1 MKWFRSKR
9 LFPQVTIGM
18 VLAGAM
24 AVLLAG
30 GALVVNDF
38 LQIRGNVESEL
49 STIGNVVAGGS
60 ATALSLRDRDAAS
73 RTLWVLRGDEMIATA
88 ALYLRDGVKPLASY
102 YRSETDVA
110 PLPAVGQPGIY
121 AEGKSVLLIQSVVL
135 NGQVVGTLAMRAGVD
150 AMTSRLPR
158 DLSVTTLM
166 LTCMLIG
173 VLYTFRLPRI
183 AAQPVVAMA
192 ETDRGNSLDGVRLQ
206 FSKTDTLPE
215 AGDRSQLPADRPET
229 VGGNPLP
236 ETEDIARSSD
246 LPAPEGPGSEL
257 AVADIRVGEARLKGE
272 FLANMSHKVR
282 TPMNG
287 VIAMAQLA
295 LETDLTPEQRQYVAS
310 AGASAESLR
319 IVIDDLIDF
328 FRIEAGGLTLAH
340 EEFTV
345 SETLYD
351 VMQSFAPAARQ
362 KGLALLLNVHSDV
375 PLTVLGDPAKFRR
388 IMVNLIDN
396 ALKFTETGSITVEA
410 APVFHSERVV
420 GLHFQVRDTGK
431 GLATNQFGRAVEP
444 FEEVYDSDAPLS
456 SGAGLGL
463 AISNRL
469 IGMMGGCL
477 WVDSDIGSGS
487 IFHFTATF
495 DLPNRSASAPLD
507 LSDVRGASV
516 LVADGSPVTRRILHQ
531 LLSRWQMRPTLAASG
546 EEAINLMRGAMA
558 AGRPFDIAL
567 VDRHMLGIDGSAL
580 AREVGEHPELGSPLI
595 MVLSSINTVSVTD
608 LTRDFDRTS
617 YLVKPI
623 SHSTLLKAVS
633 GAMHTVRDERKSLAP
648 VNAQNAQTQG
658 KPARILVVEDNVT
671 SQAVAV
677 SILAKQ
683 GYEVTVAGS
692 GTEAVAAWDRG
703 GLDMIL
709 MDVGMP
715 GMSGLEA
722 TRAIRL
728 SEVESGKHITILALT
743 AHAATGDRERC
754 LEAGMDDYVSKPLQ
768 VRSLRKTVGQW
779 LNRGNPPSENPQPVP
794 DTTT

>member
-1 MKWFRSKR
+1 MKLFRGAR
-9 LFPQVTIGM
+9 LFPGITVGM

-30 GALVVNDF
+30 GAFVVRDF
-38 LQIRGNVESEL
+38 LQIRGNVQSEL

-60 ATALSLRDRDAAS
+60 ATALSLRDREGAS
-73 RTLWVLRGDEMIATA
+73 RTLWVLRGDETIATA
-88 ALYLRDGVKPLASY
+88 ALYLRDGVRPLASY
-102 YRSETDVA
+102 HRSGTDVL
-110 PLPAVGQPGIY
+110 PLPVLRQPGIY
-121 AEGKSVLLIQSVVL
+121 AEGTSVLLIQSVVL

-173 VLYTFRLPRI
+173 VVYTLRLPRI
-183 AAQPVVAMA
+183 VTQPIVAMA
-192 ETDRGNSLDGVRLQ
+192 ETDRSNPLDSVGLQ
-206 FSKTDTLPE
+206 FSDTLPE
-215 AGDRSQLPADRPET
+215 AGD
-229 VGGNPLP
+229 
-236 ETEDIARSSD
+236 
-246 LPAPEGPGSEL
+246 GPKSEPD
-257 AVADIRVGEARLKGE
+257 VADIHVREAARLKDE

-287 VIAMAQLA
+287 VIAMAELA

-319 IVIDDLIDF
+319 IVIDDIIDF

-340 EEFTV
+340 EEFSI

-351 VMQSFAPAARQ
+351 VMQSFAQAARQ
-362 KGLALLLNVHSDV
+362 KGLALLLNVHSEV
-375 PLTVLGDPAKFRR
+375 PSTVLGDPVKFRR

-396 ALKFTETGSITVEA
+396 ALKFTETGRVTVEA

-420 GLHFQVRDTGK
+420 GLHFQVKDTGK

-444 FEEVYDSDAPLS
+444 FEEVHDSDAPLS
-456 SGAGLGL
+456 SVAGLGL

-477 WVDSDIGSGS
+477 WVDSNIGSGS

-495 DLPNRSASAPLD
+495 DLPNGSASVPLD
-507 LSDVRGASV
+507 LSDLRGASV
-516 LVADGSPVTRRILHQ
+516 LVADGSPATRRILHQ

-567 VDRHMLGIDGSAL
+567 VDRHMLGMDGSAL
-580 AREVGEHPELGSPLI
+580 AREVGEHPEVGSPLI

-608 LTRDFDRTS
+608 LTRDFGRAS

-633 GAMHTVRDERKSLAP
+633 GAMHTVRDERKAFAP
-648 VNAQNAQTQG
+648 NNTRTPG
-658 KPARILVVEDNVT
+658 KRARILVAEDNVT
-671 SQAVAV
+671 SQTVAV
-677 SILAKQ
+677 SVLVKE
-683 GYEVTVAGS
+683 GYEVIVARN
-692 GTEAVAAWDRG
+692 GTEAIDAHDRG
-703 GLDMIL
+703 DLDMIL
-709 MDVGMP
+709 MDVEMP

-728 SEVESGKHITILALT
+728 SEAESGRHVTILALT
-743 AHAATGDRERC
+743 AHATTGDRERC

-768 VRSLRKTVGQW
+768 VRSLRKTVAQW
-779 LNRGNPPSENPQPVP
+779 LNYTSLPPENPRAGP
-794 DTTT
+794 DPLA